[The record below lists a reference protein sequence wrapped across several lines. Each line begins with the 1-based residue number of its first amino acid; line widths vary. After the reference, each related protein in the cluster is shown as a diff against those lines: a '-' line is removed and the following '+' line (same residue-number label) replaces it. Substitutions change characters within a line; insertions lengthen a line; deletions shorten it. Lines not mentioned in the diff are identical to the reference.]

1 MPTLPKGSNL
11 EETFRYQN
19 ITSRLLIWGH
29 SELANILINVL
40 SSPFSQAQPM
50 EPYGTYYSSIGRK
63 TTKKYVCMS
72 TFRRS
77 TNYHEL
83 MGRSKFCLCPSGS
96 EVASPTMVEAMYQGC
111 VSVLISE
118 YYSLPFVDVFDWDK
132 FSIQVLEMHE
142 IKTILKAIPYKKY
155 LTLQKRVIKV
165 SRHFELIKPT
175 GQPI

>member
-1 MPTLPKGSNL
+1 
-11 EETFRYQN
+11 
-19 ITSRLLIWGH
+19 
-29 SELANILINVL
+29 
-40 SSPFSQAQPM
+40 M

-96 EVASPTMVEAMYQGC
+96 EVASPRVVEAMYQGC

-118 YYSLPFVDVFDWDK
+118 YYSLPFVDVFDWGK

-155 LTLQKRVIKV
+155 LALQKRVIKV